1 MSPGLSVRIAWDREL
16 SARSLARLTQC
27 VKKKKV
33 WMKFPRLAKGQA
45 IRASWERRFPWE

>member
-1 MSPGLSVRIAWDREL
+1 MSPGLSVTNSLESGIHW
-16 SARSLARLTQC
+16 RSLARLTQC

-45 IRASWERRFPWE
+45 IRAS